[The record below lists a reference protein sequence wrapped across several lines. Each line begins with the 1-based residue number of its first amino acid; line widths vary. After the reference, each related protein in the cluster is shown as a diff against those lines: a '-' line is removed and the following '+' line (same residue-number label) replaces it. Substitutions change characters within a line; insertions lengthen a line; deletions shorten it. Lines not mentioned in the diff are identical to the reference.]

1 MGRGSRWEER
11 RVGVGEVGLVAFG
24 VGEEVAVEVGDE
36 GFALG
41 FFEGEERGLVEGAG
55 DFLHEVEGE
64 LAGLL
69 IVV

>member
-11 RVGVGEVGLVAFG
+11 RVGVGEVWLVAFG

-41 FFEGEERGLVEGAG
+41 FFEREEGGLV
-55 DFLHEVEGE
+55 
-64 LAGLL
+64 
-69 IVV
+69 